1 MRVSPTLAAAI
12 RTGSHIFPCSTPGD
26 TLNRQLPVLISPSPG
41 DACLH
46 MSTSTDPLNT
56 PVLTW
61 DASRDTDIAIVGAG
75 IAGLAF
81 ALRLPAHLR
90 VIVITKGA
98 LGESN
103 TRYAQ
108 GGLAAAVGPDDAP
121 DLHFRDTI
129 VAGAGLCDEAA
140 VRTLVEEGPAA
151 VDWLVAHGTVFDEK
165 ADEHVLALGKEAAH
179 SRNRVL
185 HAGGDATGAEIERSL
200 VRKLRDRSSVTVLEH
215 TTAIDLVTGWEGA
228 CAGVIVQANDAF
240 ERTFLAG
247 RTTVFANGGAG
258 QLWAVSSNPRG
269 ATGDGIAMAL
279 RAGVSVAD
287 LEFTQFHPTVLALDG
302 IDPFLVSEAVRGEGA
317 YLRSLS
323 GERFM
328 TDVHPLAEL
337 APRDVVARAIQA
349 QIVDSEQGH
358 VHLDLRHLDA
368 ERIHHRFPSITKR
381 LGAHR
386 IDLAKDLIPIAPAAH
401 YFMGG
406 IVAGTDGRTSLPG
419 LLAIGE
425 VACTGVHGANRLA
438 SNSLLEGLVF
448 ALRAADLVAQSLP
461 EAPATRRSVQ
471 PGSPSRFTSSTPPD
485 PEEIRRAVQATMS
498 RGVAVVRSATSL
510 RQALTTLESLGAV
523 GPPTPGSVAEAELR
537 NMVLLAREVTRS
549 ALEREESRGAHYRDD
564 FPSALPALA
573 GRHLRVMKRPHG
585 YLRSYGS
592 LRLTAHPHPV
602 RG

>member
-1 MRVSPTLAAAI
+1 
-12 RTGSHIFPCSTPGD
+12 
-26 TLNRQLPVLISPSPG
+26 
-41 DACLH
+41 
-46 MSTSTDPLNT
+46 MSTSTDPLST

-61 DASRDTDIAIVGAG
+61 DASRDTDIAIIGAG

-81 ALRLPAHLR
+81 VLRLPAHLR
-90 VIVITKGA
+90 VIVITKGG

-108 GGLAAAVGPDDAP
+108 GGVAAAVGPDDDPA
-121 DLHFRDTI
+121 LHFADTI
-129 VAGAGLCDEAA
+129 AAGAGLCDESA
-140 VRTLVEEGPAA
+140 VRILVEEGPAA
-151 VDWLVAHGTVFDEK
+151 VDWLVAHGTVFDEENDGH
-165 ADEHVLALGKEAAH
+165 ALALGKEAAH

-200 VRKLRDRSSVTVLEH
+200 VRKLRDRPSVTVLEH
-215 TTAIDLVTGWEGA
+215 TTAIDLVTGEEGA
-228 CAGVIVQANDAF
+228 CAGVIVQANDAV
-240 ERTFLAG
+240 ERTFLAA

-279 RAGVSVAD
+279 RAGVTVAD

-302 IDPFLVSEAVRGEGA
+302 TDPFLVSEAVRGEGA

-323 GERFM
+323 GDRFM

-337 APRDVVARAIQA
+337 APRDIVARAIQA
-349 QIVDSEQGH
+349 QIVDSGQGH

-368 ERIHHRFPSITKR
+368 RRIQHRFPSITER
-381 LGAHR
+381 LGSHG

-406 IVAGTDGRTSLPG
+406 IAAGPDGVTSLPG

-425 VACTGVHGANRLA
+425 VSCTGVHGANRLA

-448 ALRAADLVAQSLP
+448 GLRAADLAAQSLP
-461 EAPATRRSVQ
+461 DGHGIRSSVQ
-471 PGSPSRFTSSTPPD
+471 PGSPSRYTNSTRSDPD
-485 PEEIRRAVQATMS
+485 VIRRAVQQTMS
-498 RGVAVVRSATSL
+498 RDVAVVRNATSM
-510 RQALTTLESLGAV
+510 RDAVKTLDSLNAAAA
-523 GPPTPGSVAEAELR
+523 PIAGSVAEAELR

-549 ALEREESRGAHYRDD
+549 ALEREESRGAHFRAD
-564 FPSALPALA
+564 FSASLPALENQ
-573 GRHLRVMKRPHG
+573 HLRVVKGPRG

-592 LRLTAHPHPV
+592 LRLSAPPYPV
-602 RG
+602 RA

>member
-1 MRVSPTLAAAI
+1 
-12 RTGSHIFPCSTPGD
+12 
-26 TLNRQLPVLISPSPG
+26 
-41 DACLH
+41 
-46 MSTSTDPLNT
+46 MSTSTDPLST

-108 GGLAAAVGPDDAP
+108 GGLAAAVGPDDDPA
-121 DLHFRDTI
+121 LHFADTI
-129 VAGAGLCDEAA
+129 AAGAGLCDESA

-151 VDWLVAHGTVFDEK
+151 VDWLVAHGTVFDEENGGH
-165 ADEHVLALGKEAAH
+165 ALALGKEAAH

-200 VRKLRDRSSVTVLEH
+200 VRKLRDRPSVAVLEH
-215 TTAIDLVTGWEGA
+215 TTAIDLVTGREGA
-228 CAGVIVQANDAF
+228 CAGVIVQANDAI
-240 ERTFLAG
+240 ERTFLAA

-269 ATGDGIAMAL
+269 ATGDGITMAL
-279 RAGVSVAD
+279 RAGVTVAD
-287 LEFTQFHPTVLALDG
+287 LGFTQFHPTVLALDG
-302 IDPFLVSEAVRGEGA
+302 TDPFLVSEAVRGEGP
-317 YLRSLS
+317 YLRLLS
-323 GERFM
+323 GDRFM

-337 APRDVVARAIQA
+337 APRDIVARAIQA
-349 QIVDSEQGH
+349 QIVDSRQGH

-368 ERIHHRFPSITKR
+368 RRIQHRFPSITER
-381 LGAHR
+381 LGSHG
-386 IDLAKDLIPIAPAAH
+386 IDLANDLIPIAPAAH

-406 IVAGTDGRTSLPG
+406 IAAGPDGVTSLPG

-425 VACTGVHGANRLA
+425 VSCTGVHGANRLA

-448 ALRAADLVAQSLP
+448 GLRAADLAAQSLSDWP
-461 EAPATRRSVQ
+461 GIQSSVQ
-471 PGSPSRFTSSTPPD
+471 PGSPSRFSSSTPSDPD
-485 PEEIRRAVQATMS
+485 VIRRAVQQTMS
-498 RGVAVVRSATSL
+498 RDVAVVRNATSM
-510 RQALTTLESLGAV
+510 RDALKTLDSLNAPGA
-523 GPPTPGSVAEAELR
+523 PIAGSVAEAELR

-549 ALEREESRGAHYRDD
+549 ALEREESRGAHFRADC
-564 FPSALPALA
+564 PASLPALENQ
-573 GRHLRVMKRPHG
+573 HLRVVKGPRG

-592 LRLTAHPHPV
+592 LRVSAHPYPV
-602 RG
+602 RA

>member
-1 MRVSPTLAAAI
+1 
-12 RTGSHIFPCSTPGD
+12 
-26 TLNRQLPVLISPSPG
+26 
-41 DACLH
+41 
-46 MSTSTDPLNT
+46 MSMSTDPLSA

-61 DASRDTDIAIVGAG
+61 DASRDTDIVIVGAG

-81 ALRLPAHLR
+81 ALRLPGHLR
-90 VIVITKGA
+90 VIVVTKGA

-108 GGLAAAVGPDDAP
+108 GGLAAAVGPDDDPA
-121 DLHFRDTI
+121 LHFADTI
-129 VAGAGLCDEAA
+129 AAGAGLCEDSA

-151 VDWLVAHGTVFDEK
+151 VEWLVAHGTVFDEENDGH
-165 ADEHVLALGKEAAH
+165 APALGKEAAH
-179 SRNRVL
+179 SRHRVL

-200 VRKLRDRSSVTVLEH
+200 VRQLRDRPSVSVVEH
-215 TTAIDLVTGWEGA
+215 TTAIDLVTGQDGS
-228 CAGVIVQANDAF
+228 CAGVIVQANDAHD
-240 ERTFLAG
+240 RTFVVA
-247 RTTVFANGGAG
+247 RMTVLANGGAG

-269 ATGDGIAMAL
+269 ATGDGVAMAL
-279 RAGVSVAD
+279 RARVTVAD

-337 APRDVVARAIQA
+337 APRDVVARAIQSRMM
-349 QIVDSEQGH
+349 DSGQGH

-368 ERIHHRFPSITKR
+368 GRIQHRFPSITER
-381 LGAHR
+381 LGSHG

-406 IVAGTDGRTSLPG
+406 IVAGTDGVTSLPG

-448 ALRAADLVAQSLP
+448 GLRAADLAARSLAGARP
-461 EAPATRRSVQ
+461 VRSSMQ
-471 PGSPSRFTSSTPPD
+471 PDSSSRFTAPALSDPD
-485 PEEIRRAVQATMS
+485 VIRRAVQQAMS
-498 RGVAVVRSATSL
+498 RDVAVVRDATSL
-510 RQALTTLESLGAV
+510 RHALGTLDSLNTADAPV
-523 GPPTPGSVAEAELR
+523 TGSIAEAELR
-537 NMVLLAREVTRS
+537 NMLLLAREVTRS
-549 ALEREESRGAHYRDD
+549 ALEREESRGAHFRSD
-564 FPSALPALA
+564 FPTAVPALEEQ
-573 GRHLRVMKRPHG
+573 HLRVVKQPDG
-585 YLRSYGS
+585 YLRAFGS
-592 LRLTAHPHPV
+592 LRVSAHPHPI
-602 RG
+602 GA